1 MIIDHIHEWW
11 YTALICLPIWQWIWS
26 YIPPPFAFNECV
38 WSVIWRH
45 WMKCYHTLLLAICW
59 INWIQ
64 PSNMNI
70 GAVFIWLWL
79 LMFIPFE
86 YWCLKRVLCRLFS
99 LDILCRLASQDKWFS
114 TVLLGHK
121 TLNFHQYIFRKA
133 GCKWHIILH
142 ISDKSWNISIFKWG
156 INVDLTTLVAS
167 YIRRQLPGGKGIN
180 LGHQEE
186 EAHPV
191 GGNRRI
197 CTAKNSKN

>member
-1 MIIDHIHEWW
+1 MKYLANLIIICQHHSLKPLPSMSASDMSFEGAEWNVAMPW
-11 YTALICLPIWQWIWS
+11 SLQYVELIGYGPQ
-26 YIPPPFAFNECV
+26 
-38 WSVIWRH
+38 
-45 WMKCYHTLLLAICW
+45 IC
-59 INWIQ
+59 IFLFEG
-64 PSNMNI
+64 SI
-70 GAVFIWLWL
+70 G
-79 LMFIPFE
+79 MFE
-86 YWCLKRVLCRLFS
+86 RVLCRLFS
-99 LDILCRLASQDKWFS
+99 LDILSRLASQDKWFS

-142 ISDKSWNISIFKWG
+142 ISDTSWSIWMLKWDNHG
-156 INVDLTTLVAS
+156 DLTILVAS

-197 CTAKNSKN
+197 CTAPKSAKQQKN

>member
-1 MIIDHIHEWW
+1 MLCISVDVHS
-11 YTALICLPIWQWIWS
+11 IWI
-26 YIPPPFAFNECV
+26 
-38 WSVIWRH
+38 
-45 WMKCYHTLLLAICW
+45 
-59 INWIQ
+59 
-64 PSNMNI
+64 
-70 GAVFIWLWL
+70 
-79 LMFIPFE
+79 LMFE
-86 YWCLKRVLCRLFS
+86 RVFGRLFS
-99 LDILCRLASQDKWFS
+99 LDILSRLASQDKWFS

-197 CTAKNSKN
+197 CTAKISKTAKNEIHRTAVEKSLIAKFRHRGKEVWSR